1 MLGDET
7 LNEKDSLCPH
17 QPESHKDPE
26 KGVSQQGHGGILR
39 AVIFLILHRRIKCE
53 SRERGERQCVLL
65 DPAQGRGL
73 GLKQFRL
80 TWSLEAKRPP
90 GRELRFGLRV
100 PCPIHLSF
108 PVLLSCVPECEG
120 DSSTLSC

>member
-1 MLGDET
+1 MRKTAFALISLRVIRILKKKC
-7 LNEKDSLCPH
+7 LN
-17 QPESHKDPE
+17 
-26 KGVSQQGHGGILR
+26 R
-39 AVIFLILHRRIKCE
+39 AMEEFYGLFFFLILHSRIKCE
-53 SRERGERQCVLL
+53 SRERRERQCVLL

-80 TWSLEAKRPP
+80 TWSPEAKRPP

-100 PCPIHLSF
+100 PCPIHLSL
-108 PVLLSCVPECEG
+108 PVLLSHVPECGG